1 MSNQQKWQAVASSP
15 YADQAKA
22 FLNAFWD
29 TVGKDAEKV
38 WIWVQKFIELDLDK
52 KAAGNDL
59 DEFNA
64 HRFLESLNE
73 TKTVRQMRSE
83 IKEADI
89 DFNKRLSVIEYC
101 LWKYKK
107 SLHEFVRVPI
117 GTQEEVRMA
126 EAKLNEVTAAF
137 EEADR
142 TAAEASAAFKD
153 AAAKEKE
160 AKFRAAEAKST
171 EAEAVAR
178 ENEALEAEAPFK
190 KAQDELNAALANL
203 HSQEVAYKNRTEDL
217 TKRSETGGV
226 VTRNKAKAELEIH
239 VREDPLPLRQAKI
252 STEAA
257 ERKADKVRAPFK
269 EAREKAEKAR
279 AIATAAADEATASA
293 DAAAKARKRAENA
306 KLQAEAAL
314 EDAQNKVA
322 EAEAYLAEV
331 KQRIPKGTGWWL
343 DRELAEKKK
352 YMPSRRK

>member
-1 MSNQQKWQAVASSP
+1 MANQQKWQAVATSP

-29 TVGKDAEKV
+29 SVGNDAEKV
-38 WIWVQKFIELDLDK
+38 WVWVHKFIELDIDK
-52 KAAGNDL
+52 KAEGFDL

-107 SLHEFVRVPI
+107 SLHDFIRIPI
-117 GTQEEVRMA
+117 GTQEEVRLA
-126 EAKLNEVTAAF
+126 EHKLRESTDAC

-142 TAAEASAAFKD
+142 TAAEAAAAFKD

-160 AKFRAAEAKST
+160 AKYREQQAKAA

-178 ENEALEAEAPFK
+178 ENEARVAEAPFK
-190 KAQDELNAALANL
+190 KAQDELNEALANL
-203 HSQEVAYKNRTEDL
+203 HAQEKAYKDRTEDL
-217 TKRSETGGV
+217 TKRSESGGA
-226 VTRNKAKAELEIH
+226 VTKNKAKAELEIH
-239 VREDPLPLRQAKI
+239 LREDPLPLRQAKI
-252 STEAA
+252 TTEAA

-279 AIATAAADEATASA
+279 AKATAAADEASSSA
-293 DAAAKARKRAENA
+293 AAAAKARKH
-306 KLQAEAAL
+306 AEASKLEADAAL
-314 EDAQNKVA
+314 DDAQQKVA
-322 EAEAYLAEV
+322 AAEAYLNEV
-331 KQRIPKGTGWWL
+331 KKRIPKGTGWWL
-343 DRELAEKKK
+343 ERELAEKKK